1 MAETSASPEVV
12 NRSGRSGN
20 KKERV
25 VSDPLLIV
33 ACSLNQSFDDPIGE
47 FNRQFKQAVTASVIG
62 ARQQVSRHL
71 VSQSIDWMSGKRR
84 YPDEPG
90 FKGLRTIAMTETSIE
105 RDGGVRTEPRCYISS
120 RLLTAQASTTA
131 ARAHW
136 AIENGLHWVLDVTF
150 KEDQSRLRRGRG
162 ATNMALIRHP
172 ALHVIRSMPGKTSIK
187 GKRKLATWDTDDL
200 ANASGLNQF

>member
-62 ARQQVSRHL
+62 ARQRVSRHL

-84 YPDEPG
+84 YPDEPR

-120 RLLTAQASTTA
+120 RLLTAQAFTAA

-136 AIENGLHWVLDVTF
+136 AIETVCAGCST
-150 KEDQSRLRRGRG
+150 SPSGRINRVSG
-162 ATNMALIRHP
+162 EAAEPKTWPSSDTPH
-172 ALHVIRSMPGKTSIK
+172 SM
-187 GKRKLATWDTDDL
+187 
-200 ANASGLNQF
+200 